1 MAVIASIPS
10 VSLTPGTRTL
20 VANVPTGM
28 VAVQFAVIRALL
40 VPSLT
45 LNINWLL
52 SISLDGGANFI
63 GLCGAGNEGDNL
75 DITEIS
81 QTHGLLRI
89 SRDSDGLIAI
99 GARTIPVGWSIIP
112 NWEPTNVNRQLKVAV
127 TNNETA
133 VLAAELRVT

>member
-28 VAVQFAVIRALL
+28 VQVQFAVIRTLL
-40 VPSLT
+40 VPSPT
-45 LNINWLL
+45 LNINWIVT
-52 SISLDGGANFI
+52 ISLDGGVNFI
-63 GLCGAGNEGDNL
+63 GLCSGANEGSNTD
-75 DITEIS
+75 TAEVS

-89 SRDSDGLIAI
+89 QRDIDGLIFL
-99 GARTIPVGWSIIP
+99 GASIVPVGWTIVP
-112 NWEPTNVNRQLKVAV
+112 GWEPTNTNRQLKVV
-127 TNNETA
+127 FTNNETA